1 MNLLGL
7 LQLESVGPEAN
18 IAIMQL
24 THNNFRSH
32 SPNNNI
38 TRQELPLKANLT
50 EENEITTGYLLRYKY
65 NGIKPDNKQTDENNT
80 RSIAKQFQ
88 VLVVPLNL
96 SITVNT
102 AHDILLPGFP
112 SKFNLLTYSIDGFP
126 TVISVMF

>member
-1 MNLLGL
+1 MNLGL

-65 NGIKPDNKQTDENNT
+65 NGIKPDNNQTDENNMCYT
-80 RSIAKQFQ
+80 QAVAGAAGTFESQHYRKHC
-88 VLVVPLNL
+88 
-96 SITVNT
+96 T
-102 AHDILLPGFP
+102 
-112 SKFNLLTYSIDGFP
+112 
-126 TVISVMF
+126 